1 VRSRDGEEVTSIRAR
16 MMNGAYRYGFK
27 PVFTQDLTP
36 YRLRSTARRLE
47 RFFGRPP
54 RGTII
59 TAVDFGAFVAEEVRT
74 ATLPQRT
81 ILYVPGGGF
90 VLRTPR
96 IHRALVGRLC
106 RGAGAKALLVFY
118 RLAPENPFP
127 AGLDDCITAYEHLLD
142 TGTSPAEIVIGGD
155 SAGGGLTLSTLLAL
169 RERGIPLPAA
179 AFTLSAVTDLRTHR
193 DGTRTSNAV
202 VDPVLSF
209 DISED
214 WHTAYVGGDESLLSD
229 PLVSPLLGDHAG
241 LPPLL
246 MQASTTEVLLDDT
259 RLLAQRAGRAGVD
272 CTVQLYEGLPHVWHV
287 VRPLPEARTALGK
300 VSAFIKD
307 RTPDGRE

>member
-16 MMNGAYRYGFK
+16 MINSAYRYGFK

-36 YRLRSTARRLE
+36 HRLRSTARRLE
-47 RFFGRPP
+47 RFSGRPP

-59 TAVDFGAFVAEEVRT
+59 TAVHFGAFVAEEVRT
-74 ATLPQRT
+74 AAPPRRT
-81 ILYVPGGGF
+81 ILYLPGGGF

-106 RGAGAKALLVFY
+106 REAGAKALLVFY

-127 AGLDDCITAYEHLLD
+127 AGLHDCIAAYEHLLN

-169 RERGIPLPAA
+169 RERGIPLPAG

-193 DGTRTSNAV
+193 DGTRTSNHVA
-202 VDPVLSF
+202 DPVLSF

-272 CTVQLYEGLPHVWHV
+272 CTVQLYEGLPHVWQA
-287 VRPLPEARTALGK
+287 VRPLPEARTALGM

-307 RTPDGRE
+307 HTPDRRE